1 MGQSQLY
8 NLIFWDYVF
17 FNYIDFA
24 LKEYILLFTHSI
36 YKTSPLNTL
45 TYTKMNLNEMDFG
58 EYDDEFICPIC
69 CEDLEEDDLATR
81 YCECKFMVNI
91 FPKFI

>member
-1 MGQSQLY
+1 
-8 NLIFWDYVF
+8 
-17 FNYIDFA
+17 
-24 LKEYILLFTHSI
+24 
-36 YKTSPLNTL
+36 
-45 TYTKMNLNEMDFG
+45 MNLNEMDFG